1 MSTDISLE
9 LVDVLPYTREQCTA
23 ADGSDTQ
30 ETCGILERSAI
41 AWYARGS
48 VLEVFNISSTYKV
61 ISHNFHPFTSKSKSC
76 TVQCVEEVDAFGG
89 KLLAV
94 GLRLGIEQSQI
105 VFLTVRGGREL
116 GRIDVQEDLKLLR
129 YIDPNSCSNGLLSK
143 YQGCIAVGTEDGKVI
158 LVDTC
163 LKRVKTA
170 FGVEIAMN
178 EPGKRQ
184 CHVEFSRADL
194 KQLMQNQE
202 KIQERGLYFGL
213 QLSHPE
219 EASVECILD
228 IVPLKVACIG
238 FADGTVLLWDLVDH
252 SIMHRIAPPTGDCSV
267 AALNYVEPSDDPK
280 ACLYLWIFYEHAEE
294 GAFAFLH
301 MIMCEEKYSQQG
313 TFVYDQ
319 FLSCSSRLNL
329 TSYDPGSVPLN
340 VQTVT
345 KKVSQED
352 EPITLSVLS
361 WLGSNGTTTVLVFD
375 LNQWYKAEM
384 PYECDWQQELTHTV
398 VFQLKEGSF
407 HARLNERSL
416 MLFRSIQRPEEH
428 FYPSSLGFDIQNFNG
443 INCSTYRWIG
453 LQNKLLQYLE
463 QDGANAVIQ
472 PAALYGMLCRA
483 ALLPQFHE
491 PISPS
496 DGIVREQREFVLSLA
511 LEYNCHTFLQS
522 CIDLWADGSHLGAE
536 PDQGVSLSTVTDWIW
551 NRSKALKSVGN
562 RMLALLMTEQ
572 TGRKLDCR
580 TQDALSQCTRQMK
593 QLAELYKTIMK
604 DCLEFIPE
612 NVLERLTKESATI
625 SAAAEYQNILQWL
638 LYVGIL
644 PEANELDEEERGNDG
659 SQLVP
664 YPYTRLTEF
673 YRQRRR
679 MLDDEKSKAIPD
691 LSTSGKLLFID
702 NYLERE
708 FDLETVWKAW
718 HEDSPA
724 NSRSLYP
731 PSSLQKALRIL
742 LIPEAPLERK
752 LVLLLY
758 LFMDVIAAIDDDDER
773 FCIVARQLEKFPRA
787 FNVPIG
793 LIERVRAF
801 WHLDHGNVSETVS
814 EFLSPLSNAI
824 EFPQWHRELAVSVL
838 LRLDAPHLALKVLR
852 APGAPVAPQLELT
865 TLVQNNLI
873 PEAFSLQRRT
883 PQPDGR
889 QFVWFVEAIMM
900 AGKPATLLEFALNDE
915 EKYVLRSYLRDCPMD
930 ASDSLMLGHLLQNF
944 EFVEA
949 VQLVD
954 RLGRKRNVEVQKEIL
969 GLYHN
974 ALDPMSQQLAYLT
987 YQHGSEL
994 EPKLAMGSDP
1004 DNPSPASALETLSSS
1019 LIRNRA
1025 DFRVRVLHHSITA
1038 IKDAAIRSGLQHERP
1053 FLEKPSLGVFQCRPT
1068 VRSLNVCYPVR
1079 LDPSMNKRRQ
1089 RDWDAS
1095 EEDLAKGRNQPQP
1108 LLNEEDGFGNARKR
1122 RYLGPDRMDT
1132 IAEGVGRRKLTN
1144 FDVPVPVIPEFR
1156 PMKPKFNFTAAS
1168 STALAAGM
1176 ERAARSDKSTSHS
1189 PSIFLTTPPFARKQ
1203 ESKQQQQQNGSEM
1216 GDPEEGHDDSYT
1228 PPGILKSTQS
1238 VQGRDS
1244 SPLSHDHHGTV
1255 AEAEEK
1261 VLRFDLPAGSTTF
1274 EDSCVVEDAQH
1285 SNDGVM
1291 EVAASDA
1298 ATTTPVVR
1306 RDLDLSG
1313 ISNDDFY
1320 SPEVTMEQHSLQQ
1333 VLAAGGPAGRRSIHR
1348 SRSGTPSAGLPV
1360 VAGESNIAI
1369 IIEDHMEDECGGS
1382 SKVDGDEQQEQ
1393 PDVAMEVDEEN
1404 SPSKESVF
1412 VIDDSD
1418 AEQGNAQEEEEEE
1431 QQEQKD
1437 DEIVIL
1443 DEESNHRELQTGY
1456 ESQCIDTFSQ
1466 QQLQV
1471 VQEEV
1476 AEDVES
1482 VAGEEHLEQMADQN
1496 DLQEDAYDEA
1506 DDEEVS
1512 EESSYEEEDDLDD
1525 EEVSDDKDVGGQ
1537 EDEDSVLEVIDLSD
1551 EEEPA
1556 EANPDEFVF
1565 SSSPSSSSSSS
1576 SQGGDGGMPPPGAVV
1591 SGNVAA
1597 ERNENEGGD
1606 VGNAGDS
1613 PGRWHYGELHA
1624 DSNVENLYADIVDI
1638 EQVATGQ
1645 EHEQEELAVASTSPD
1660 DIQVPTTSSSTHR
1673 TEGGEG
1679 LAASEGHGDGEAESS
1694 EVEDLSVQQAEEA
1707 GDVVAARDL
1716 SVAGGEQWPDSV
1728 ASSSSGERASAAAVA
1743 AAAAVPAQPA
1753 PAASAAAP
1761 NATATAS
1768 SPAAQTQAA
1777 TTPEKVFGQPK
1788 NAHELEVP
1796 AMNLSVK
1803 PDEAHGSSR
1812 KNSKG
1817 EENGL
1822 TEDARALNLSAGQQE
1837 LAAQGAFDA
1846 DDGNVSSNQEEE
1858 QQDGQ
1863 QSAAGDGEDGAASS
1877 AVQEAHSSDE
1887 TKPEPMESDEME
1899 VDLRV
1904 SDDEAAPKPA
1914 PTDEGES
1921 VDETKSEKQQNEQS
1935 AGVVE
1940 ASKPVAHKSIHQDD
1954 QEASTSTP
1962 RTNVK
1967 TRLMAAMEKSTTL
1980 VEQSNTPTRRRSVR
1994 ATSVAPESTNTPI
2007 SPLLSRSRRFT
2018 SVDNLS
2024 GTPEPTLPLTPR
2036 RSTRGSS
2043 MVKELFA
2050 AGLTPQKR
2058 ARRTSHASN
2067 DTGEHPDSLANSPTD
2082 SVVEPPEPSERS
2094 FASSTASST
2103 RRALRARK
2111 STLPPPAAESGTAG
2125 SSDTQPADVPL
2136 LADYS
2141 SNRRLTRHQLAVM
2154 EKSMETIA
2162 SGAGTSRR
2170 VSVDRRSS
2178 RAGSKDTAREAATDA
2193 GDSEPES
2200 IVSNVSNQSSLRS
2213 TRSRASR
2220 ATTTRSKRGSS
2231 TKRHDADE
2239 ERHADSDSDQ
2249 SLVYAS
2255 SQRSAM
2261 GLEPI
2266 SEEGESNTTLT
2277 ARKRRGRPPKSAK

>member
-1 MSTDISLE
+1 MSSDISLE
-9 LVDVLPYTREQCTA
+9 LVNVLPYTRDQSTS
-23 ADGSDTQ
+23 ADGSDT
-30 ETCGILERSAI
+30 EEKCGILERSSI

-48 VLEVFNISSTYKV
+48 VLEVFNTNSNFKV
-61 ISHNFHPFTSKSKSC
+61 ISHNFHPFTSKSKPC
-76 TVQCVEEVDAFGG
+76 TVECVEEVDAPGC

-105 VFLTVRGGREL
+105 VFLSVRGGREV
-116 GRIDVQEDLKLLR
+116 GRIDVQEDVKLLR
-129 YIDPNSCSNGLLSK
+129 YVDPNSCSNGLLSK

-163 LKRVKTA
+163 FKQIKTG
-170 FGVEIAMN
+170 FGMEVAMN

-184 CHVEFSRADL
+184 CHIEFSRGDL
-194 KQLMQNQE
+194 KHLIQNQE

-213 QLSHPE
+213 QLSHKE
-219 EASVECILD
+219 EASVEYILD
-228 IVPLKVACIG
+228 IVPLKVICIG

-252 SIMHRIAPPTGDCSV
+252 SIMHRISPPTDDCAV
-267 AALNYVEPSDDPK
+267 VALNYVEPSDDPK
-280 ACLYLWIFYEHAEE
+280 ACLYLWIFYAHAE

-319 FLSCSSRLNL
+319 FLSCSSRLTL
-329 TSYDPGSVPLN
+329 TSFDPGSVPLN

-361 WLGSNGTTTVLVFD
+361 WLGSNGMTTVLVFD

-407 HARLNERSL
+407 HARLTERSL
-416 MLFRSIQRPEEH
+416 VLFRSIQRPEEH
-428 FYPSSLGFDIQNFNG
+428 FYPSSLAFDIQNFNG

-472 PAALYGMLCRA
+472 PAALYRMLCRA

-496 DGIVREQREFVLSLA
+496 DGIAREQREFVLSLA
-511 LEYNCHTFLQS
+511 LEYNCHMFLQS
-522 CIDLWADGSHLGAE
+522 CIELWADGSHLGAE
-536 PDQGVSLSTVTDWIW
+536 PEQGVSLSTITDWIW
-551 NRSKALKSVGN
+551 NRSKALKSVCN
-562 RMLALLMTEQ
+562 RMLASLMAEQ
-572 TGRKLDCR
+572 VGRRVDAR
-580 TQDALSQCTRQMK
+580 TQDALSHCTRQMK
-593 QLAELYKTIMK
+593 QLAELYQTIMK

-612 NVLERLTKESATI
+612 NVQERLAKESATI
-625 SAAAEYQNILQWL
+625 SAAAEYQDILQWL
-638 LYVGIL
+638 LHIGIL
-644 PEANELDEEERGNDG
+644 PEANESDVEEDHDT
-659 SQLVP
+659 SMLIP
-664 YPYTRLTEF
+664 YPYTRLAEF
-673 YRQRRR
+673 YRKRRR
-679 MLDDEKSKAIPD
+679 MLDDEKSRAVPD

-731 PSSLQKALRIL
+731 PCSLQKALRIL
-742 LIPEAPLERK
+742 LIPETPLERK

-758 LFMDVIAAIDDDDER
+758 LFMDVVAAAEDER
-773 FCIVARQLEKFPRA
+773 VSHIARQLEKFPRV
-787 FNVPIG
+787 FNVKIG

-801 WHLDHGNVSETVS
+801 WHLDHGNVSETVN
-814 EFLSPLSNAI
+814 EFLSPLSNTI
-824 EFPQWHRELAVSVL
+824 EFPQWHRELTVSVL
-838 LRLDAPHLALKVLR
+838 LRLDAPNLALKVLR
-852 APGAPVAPQLELT
+852 APGSPVSPQLELT

-873 PEAFSLQRRT
+873 PEAFNLQRRT

-889 QFVWFVEAIMM
+889 QFVWFIEAIMM
-900 AGKPATLLEFALNDE
+900 AGKPDTLLEFALNDE
-915 EKYVLRSYLRDCPMD
+915 EKYVLRSYLRDCPVD
-930 ASDSLMLGHLLQNF
+930 TSDSLMLGHLLQNF

-987 YQHGSEL
+987 YQHSNEL
-994 EPKLAMGSDP
+994 EPKLGTGGDP
-1004 DNPSPASALETLSSS
+1004 DSPTSANTLETLSSS

-1038 IKDAAIRSGLQHERP
+1038 IKEAAIRTGLQHDRP

-1095 EEDLAKGRNQPQP
+1095 EEDVAKGRNQQTP
-1108 LLNEEDGFGNARKR
+1108 LLNEEDGFGNPKKR
-1122 RYLGPDRMDT
+1122 RYLGPDRMNT
-1132 IAEGVGRRKLTN
+1132 ITESVGRRKITN

-1156 PMKPKFNFTAAS
+1156 PMKPRFNFTAAS
-1168 STALAAGM
+1168 TALTSSM
-1176 ERAARSDKSTSHS
+1176 ERATRSEKSTSHS
-1189 PSIFLTTPPFARKQ
+1189 PSIFLTTPPFSKRQ
-1203 ESKQQQQQNGSEM
+1203 ESKQQQRNDIHNRS
-1216 GDPEEGHDDSYT
+1216 DLADSDEGHDDSYT

-1238 VQGRDS
+1238 VQGQDS
-1244 SPLSHDHHGTV
+1244 SPMSHDRLA

-1261 VLRFDLPAGSTTF
+1261 VLRFDLPPGSTTLD
-1274 EDSCVVEDAQH
+1274 DSCLRNDAQQ

-1291 EVAASDA
+1291 EVATSDVA
-1298 ATTTPVVR
+1298 TTPVVR

-1320 SPEVTMEQHSLQQ
+1320 SPEVTMEQSSLQQ
-1333 VLAAGGPAGRRSIHR
+1333 VLASGRPAGRRSIHR
-1348 SRSGTPSAGLPV
+1348 SRSATPSAGLPV
-1360 VAGESNIAI
+1360 EDGSNIAI
-1369 IIEDHMEDECGGS
+1369 IIEDHMEDDCS
-1382 SKVDGDEQQEQ
+1382 SKVDDNEQQEQ
-1393 PDVAMEVDEEN
+1393 QDVAMDVDEEN
-1404 SPSKESVF
+1404 SPAKEHVF

-1418 AEQGNAQEEEEEE
+1418 AEQGNIFEEEEEV
-1431 QQEQKD
+1431 QEQGQKI

-1443 DEESNHRELQTGY
+1443 DEESSNPRELQTAY
-1456 ESQCIDTFSQ
+1456 ENIPQETQ
-1466 QQLQV
+1466 QPLQH
-1471 VQEEV
+1471 ERKDV

-1482 VAGEEHLEQMADQN
+1482 VAD
-1496 DLQEDAYDEA
+1496 EDDMEEA
-1506 DDEEVS
+1506 DDEEVF
-1512 EESSYEEEDDLDD
+1512 EESAYEEDEEDIDD
-1525 EEVSDDKDVGGQ
+1525 EEVNDDNDVAG

-1556 EANPDEFVF
+1556 QANPEDDDHPDEFVF
-1565 SSSPSSSSSSS
+1565 SSSASSSSSSS
-1576 SQGGDGGMPPPGAVV
+1576 DGGDGNMPPPGALV
-1591 SGNVAA
+1591 SGNAAA
-1597 ERNENEGGD
+1597 EQNDGSL
-1606 VGNAGDS
+1606 NAEDS
-1613 PGRWHYGELHA
+1613 SERWHYGELHA
-1624 DSNVENLYADIVDI
+1624 DSNIEHLYEDIVDI
-1638 EQVATGQ
+1638 EEAATVQ
-1645 EHEQEELAVASTSPD
+1645 QQEEEPSVASTSPD

-1679 LAASEGHGDGEAESS
+1679 LAASETHGEGEAESS
-1694 EVEDLSVQQAEEA
+1694 EVEDLSVAQADEA
-1707 GDVVAARDL
+1707 GNVVAARDL
-1716 SVAGGEQWPDSV
+1716 SVAGGDQWPDSV
-1728 ASSSSGERASAAAVA
+1728 ASSSSSHSGAVASLNAPAPVTAAVA
-1743 AAAAVPAQPA
+1743 P
-1753 PAASAAAP
+1753 S
-1761 NATATAS
+1761 ATATAS
-1768 SPAAQTQAA
+1768 SPASQTAA
-1777 TTPEKVFGQPK
+1777 TPEKNFLQPK

-1837 LAAQGAFDA
+1837 LADQGVDA
-1846 DDGNVSSNQEEE
+1846 DDGDVSSNQDDEP
-1858 QQDGQ
+1858 QDRKEGNAEGGPVRT
-1863 QSAAGDGEDGAASS
+1863 SE
-1877 AVQEAHSSDE
+1877 VQEAQSSDE
-1887 TKPEPMESDEME
+1887 TKAETTESDEME

-1904 SDDEAAPKPA
+1904 SDDEVSGEQLAKQDR
-1914 PTDEGES
+1914 TDVVPGD
-1921 VDETKSEKQQNEQS
+1921 VVETKSEEKQRKENQPENRAAEVQS
-1935 AGVVE
+1935 SKQVV
-1940 ASKPVAHKSIHQDD
+1940 SKNSLDD

-1962 RTNVK
+1962 RANVK
-1967 TRLMAAMEKSTTL
+1967 TRLMAAMEKSATTS
-1980 VEQSNTPTRRRSVR
+1980 EQSKTPTRRRSIR
-1994 ATSVAPESTNTPI
+1994 ATSVAPETTNTPI

-2018 SVDNLS
+2018 SVDNLT
-2024 GTPEPTLPLTPR
+2024 GTPETLQPLTPR
-2036 RSTRGSS
+2036 RSARGAS

-2050 AGLTPQKR
+2050 GGVTPQKR
-2058 ARRTSHASN
+2058 TRRTSHASN
-2067 DTGEHPDSLANSPTD
+2067 DTEHPDSVANSPND
-2082 SVVEPPEPSERS
+2082 SMVEPPEPSERS

-2103 RRALRARK
+2103 RRSLRARK
-2111 STLPPPAAESGTAG
+2111 STLPPPTETSP
-2125 SSDTQPADVPL
+2125 SDTQPTVPL
-2136 LADYS
+2136 LSDYS

-2154 EKSMETIA
+2154 EKSMGTIA
-2162 SGAGTSRR
+2162 AASGGASRR

-2178 RAGSKDTAREAATDA
+2178 RAGSKDTAREATEHV
-2193 GDSEPES
+2193 DSESES

-2231 TKRHDADE
+2231 AKRNDPDE
-2239 ERHADSDSDQ
+2239 ERHGDSDSDQ

-2255 SQRSAM
+2255 SQRSAI

-2266 SEEGESNTTLT
+2266 SEEGESNTALT
-2277 ARKRRGRPPKSAK
+2277 TRKRRGRPPKGTK